1 MFTQRRQK
9 NYHSGGEEIN
19 KKLEAITQKF
29 ADDLRKDIKEIK
41 FPTMFSKEWVLL
53 CDKLEKISEIVRME
67 REDMN
72 FDSIT
77 AHFNKEECKKI
88 EESASEKDDT
98 SSVAVNDELGNHSIP
113 SLQSHEEPTHD
124 LVKSEKS
131 ATEDL
136 SSVMNKSSGI
146 SRPSTASSLSN
157 NPRKKKSNI
166 QFGSTDLFG
175 GSSFGPKKPSTTAST
190 TRPSTAS
197 SLISTSSYTSSSS
210 HSSVNHKQQA
220 ISTSFNSENTLWDR
234 DEYCIRF
241 LIEEGKI
248 NLLLRLLDE
257 FKDEELKIRLGVKS
271 LSTDILPNTGL
282 ASESELQEKM
292 KHFEQSLCLMLKYCF
307 HSVEALQTIDV
318 YQYLDFINKNLRED
332 LFLDS
337 KQKLNGEE
345 VYRTAEFTIF
355 DFLRALFVHIDRLDD
370 TKICTLSIDRQI
382 LPKAIRFLYKTC
394 AQIGDNERVLCFEA
408 LSAMMNAE
416 TFQTSRGKFF
426 GDDIEAKKM
435 LVQLFEKYI
444 KQLLTSYERKKSLR
458 SLVDQVNRFKIEFVM

>member
-1 MFTQRRQK
+1 MFSQRRQK

-53 CDKLEKISEIVRME
+53 CDKLKKISEIVRME

-88 EESASEKDDT
+88 EESEKDHSDT
-98 SSVAVNDELGNHSIP
+98 SSIAVNDELGNHSIP
-113 SLQSHEEPTHD
+113 SVQNTNEDPIH
-124 LVKSEKS
+124 EKS
-131 ATEDL
+131 VKETNTVVEETQ
-136 SSVMNKSSGI
+136 MNKPANN
-146 SRPSTASSLSN
+146 RPATTSSLTT

-166 QFGSTDLFG
+166 QFGSSDLFG
-175 GSSFGPKKPSTTAST
+175 GSSFIPKKPSTASSS

-197 SLISTSSYTSSSS
+197 SSASMSSN
-210 HSSVNHKQQA
+210 SSVNHKQQA

-234 DEYCIRF
+234 DEYCVRF
-241 LIEEGKI
+241 IVEEGKI

-257 FKDEELKIRLGVKS
+257 FKDEDLKIRLGLKS

-282 ASESELQEKM
+282 STEMELQEKM
-292 KHFEQSLCLMLKYCF
+292 KNFEQSLCMLLKYCF

-318 YQYLDFINKNLRED
+318 YQYLDFINKNMRED

-337 KQKLNGEE
+337 KQKLKGEE
-345 VYRTAEFTIF
+345 VYCTAEFIIF

-370 TKICTLSIDRQI
+370 TKICSLTIDRQI
-382 LPKAIRFLYKTC
+382 LPKAVRFLFKTC
-394 AQIGDNERVLCFEA
+394 SQLLENERVMCFEA

-416 TFQTSRGKFF
+416 TYQTSRSKFF
-426 GDDIEAKKM
+426 GDDTEAKKM
-435 LVQLFEKYI
+435 LVQLYDNFI

-458 SLVDQVNRFKIEFVM
+458 SLVDQVNRFKIEFVL